1 MHRADSLAVILL
13 NGIFKRSNAEVG
25 DLYHAVFEQHD
36 ILRLYIAVDNTLAV
50 RMLKSFCCLNGEIQ
64 HLSRI
69 EYAFFL
75 QILLERYSVNKLHN
89 DIFHIV
95 IMAYIVNR
103 DDIGVR
109 KHGNSLRLGTE
120 ASAQLGVCGGF
131 IAHDLDRVI
140 SVQSVAQS
148 LVYVRHAAR
157 ADKLDDLIA
166 IVKDLAYIFIISVF
180 HSSTFDIKS

>member
-1 MHRADSLAVILL
+1 MHRAYGLAVILL

-25 DLYHAVFEQHD
+25 DLDHAVFEKHD
-36 ILRLYIAVDNTLAV
+36 ILRLYIAVDNALAV

-64 HLSRI
+64 HLGRI

-95 IMAYIVNR
+95 TMAYIVHR

-109 KHGNSLRLGTE
+109 KHGDSL
-120 ASAQLGVCGGF
+120 
-131 IAHDLDRVI
+131 
-140 SVQSVAQS
+140 
-148 LVYVRHAAR
+148 
-157 ADKLDDLIA
+157 
-166 IVKDLAYIFIISVF
+166 
-180 HSSTFDIKS
+180 